1 MGSSITGVIRLALF
15 AVWVAIIIPPQ
26 WLGLKLGLPYARRV
40 PMTFHRGCARILGL
54 SWQVIGE
61 MTPARPTLF
70 VANHTS
76 YLDITVLG
84 SIIPGT
90 FVAKAEVA
98 AWPLFGFLATLQN
111 TIFIRRRKSEARE
124 HGNALRDRLEAHS
137 NLILFPEGTSTDG
150 VRTLPFRS
158 ALFSV
163 ANTRIDDRPLTVQPV
178 SIACTHLDGI
188 PLGRSLRD
196 LYVWFGGM
204 DLVPHLWNSAKAG
217 KLRVEVEF
225 HSPVNIDQLGS
236 RKALADHCSQAV
248 ARGVEA
254 ANAGRDRPTPVL
266 PVPQTL
272 DESGGKTAAKAVA

>member
-1 MGSSITGVIRLALF
+1 MGSSITGVLRLAMF
-15 AVWVAIIIPPQ
+15 AAWVAIIIPLQ
-26 WLGLKLGLPYARRV
+26 WPALKLRLPYARRV
-40 PMTFHRGCARILGL
+40 PMSFHRGCARILGL
-54 SWQVIGE
+54 RWRVIGE
-61 MTPARPTLF
+61 MTANRPTLF

-84 SIIPGT
+84 SIVPGT

-98 AWPLFGFLATLQN
+98 DWPLFGFLATLQN

-124 HGNALRDRLEAHS
+124 HGNALRDRLEARS

-178 SIACTHLDGI
+178 SISCTHLDGI
-188 PLGRSLRD
+188 PLGRNLRD

-204 DLVPHLWNSAKAG
+204 DLVPHLWRSAKAG
-217 KLRVEVEF
+217 KLRVDVEF
-225 HSPVNIDQLGS
+225 HPPVDIDMLGS
-236 RKALADHCSQAV
+236 RKALADHCSRAV

-254 ANAGRDRPTPVL
+254 ANAGRDRPTPAL
-266 PVPQTL
+266 PVPRPG
-272 DESGGKTAAKAVA
+272 DGAAAKTAEKAVA